1 MFYSPKL
8 FKFSKSVKFKLF
20 LPHYKNKL
28 VIEDQRF
35 SNESRERRLR
45 HENDDIGIGIE
56 AWLVPGYTSLGTPE
70 RLPALEQLVA
80 VVLSL
85 MFPPVEERTHCKRG
99 GGQIVTGGDSD
110 DDDVLLELWLLDAF
124 LLERPL
130 TLD

>member
-1 MFYSPKL
+1 
-8 FKFSKSVKFKLF
+8 V
-20 LPHYKNKL
+20 
-28 VIEDQRF
+28 
-35 SNESRERRLR
+35 NESL
-45 HENDDIGIGIE
+45 
-56 AWLVPGYTSLGTPE
+56 ATPE

-85 MFPPVEERTHCKRG
+85 MFPPIEERTHCKRG